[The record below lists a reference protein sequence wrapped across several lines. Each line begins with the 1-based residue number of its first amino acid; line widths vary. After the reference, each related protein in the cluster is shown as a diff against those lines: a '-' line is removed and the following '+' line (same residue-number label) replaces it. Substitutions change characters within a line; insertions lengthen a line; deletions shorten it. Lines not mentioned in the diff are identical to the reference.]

1 MAGTN
6 DNAVDSQQDSL
17 TSITASFEGVND
29 SDLRDF
35 TVREVILAESLL
47 TPGLQT
53 AVKVQSYIHSPN
65 KWMERFKGVYVDIE
79 VKRPMLAR
87 FGYKDTMN
95 VRQKVYRLG
104 GRSSTNPNGTD
115 NRKMVNH
122 SVEEMV
128 FHACDPTL
136 LDDAST
142 LVSKSWKC
150 ATPSSVVAEV
160 LGSCAGATALNI
172 EACGPARDYIAENI
186 HPFQI
191 VAQQSNVALAAG
203 NDPSFVHFMTYEN
216 YGTHHFRSLHN
227 MAKQAP
233 VITLRYADTGNSY
246 SNPRAIMNYTFP
258 CDFDLLSDILNGVGS
273 EGNINSMML
282 FNPANKKISLY
293 GPHGLGC
300 GIGTGNFKI
309 AQTNLGTEQQ
319 QDMCPDFTK
328 DYLQKRQARM
338 GLLEKDKI
346 ALRLTVPWNS
356 VYNVGKII
364 KIELVNTEDKTGQT
378 LNYGSG
384 NYLIMSLIHTV
395 RTGGYS
401 TITMDCVADSTAHG
415 EV

>member
-1 MAGTN
+1 MT
-6 DNAVDSQQDSL
+6 DNSVDVQQDAL
-17 TSITASFEGVND
+17 TTVDVSYDGISQADVQ
-29 SDLRDF
+29 DF
-35 TVREVILAESLL
+35 TVREVILSESLL

-53 AVKVQSYIHSPN
+53 AIKVQSYIHSNPR
-65 KWMERFKGVYVDIE
+65 KWFDRFKGIYVNIDI
-79 VKRPMLAR
+79 KRPILAEW
-87 FGYKDTMN
+87 GYNDTLK
-95 VRQKVYRLG
+95 VRQKIYRLG
-104 GRSSTNPNGTD
+104 GRSSTSPNTTD

-122 SVEEMV
+122 SVEEMH

-150 ATPSSVVAEV
+150 ATPSSIVSEV
-160 LGSCAGATALNI
+160 LSSCAGAKALNI
-172 EACGPARDYIAENI
+172 ESCGPARDYIAENI

-191 VAQQSNVALAAG
+191 VAQQSNVALANG

-216 YGTHHFRSLHN
+216 YGTHHFRSLYN
-227 MAKQAP
+227 MAKQEP
-233 VITLRYADTGNSY
+233 IIILRYADTGKSY
-246 SNPRAIMNYTFP
+246 TTPNAIMNYTFP

-273 EGNINSMML
+273 DGNINSMML
-282 FNPANKKISLY
+282 FNPANKRMSLY
-293 GPHGLGC
+293 GSQIIGC
-300 GIGTGNFKI
+300 GIGQANFKI

-356 VYNVGKII
+356 IYNVGKILR
-364 KIELVNTEDKTGQT
+364 IELVNTEDDTGQT

-384 NYLIMSLIHTV
+384 NYLIMSLIQNI
-395 RTGGYS
+395 RSGGYS
-401 TITMDCVADSTAHG
+401 TITMDCVSDSTSHG